1 MTQTERDALLKKYKR
16 PSTKLAREK
25 ARWERM
31 LMHTNNGKAT
41 PEQMKE
47 WKGAKA

>member
-1 MTQTERDALLKKYKR
+1 MTTDEKNALMKKYKR

-41 PEQMKE
+41 PEQMRE
-47 WKGAKA
+47 RKGAKA